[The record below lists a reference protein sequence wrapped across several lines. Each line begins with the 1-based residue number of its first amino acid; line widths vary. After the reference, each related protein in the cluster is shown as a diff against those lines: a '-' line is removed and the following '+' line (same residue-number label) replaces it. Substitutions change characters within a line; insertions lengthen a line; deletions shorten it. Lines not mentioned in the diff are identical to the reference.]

1 MASIFIGT
9 NTFIHTLISAHTS
22 LVTVYRSIGVQES
35 SVRYLKTINNLLTQE
50 YKYEMWIRK
59 KIHGNDTNK
68 THLKAPNTATVT
80 QITHTYTTK
89 HIHNASHDRYTVEFP
104 FQLLRDETESL
115 EITTRLNYGV
125 IEIFKLRWVSTA
137 NTDQAQEKTTS
148 QLRKKVR
155 RNIGK

>member
-1 MASIFIGT
+1 M
-9 NTFIHTLISAHTS
+9 
-22 LVTVYRSIGVQES
+22 R
-35 SVRYLKTINNLLTQE
+35 
-50 YKYEMWIRK
+50 IRN

-80 QITHTYTTK
+80 QITHTYTTE

-125 IEIFKLRWVSTA
+125 IEICKLRWVSTA

-155 RNIGK
+155 RNDGK